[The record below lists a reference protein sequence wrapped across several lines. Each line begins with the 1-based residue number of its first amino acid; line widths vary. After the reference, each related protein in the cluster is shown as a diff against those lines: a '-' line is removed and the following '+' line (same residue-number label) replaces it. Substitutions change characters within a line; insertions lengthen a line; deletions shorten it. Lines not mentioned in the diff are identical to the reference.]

1 MVSNLPPR
9 REDCR
14 PAHAIQTFR
23 LFHVRVVLS
32 YFAGVL
38 WGIAHMPQGFV
49 YILVSPNSDY
59 IKIGRTE
66 RPISERLRG
75 INGGEAY
82 AAYGPWELSDFV
94 HVTDCSVVESAVHR
108 HFRTRNVE
116 VEGTQE
122 LFSVPPHEARERLRS
137 ISDPLRVDPAR
148 TDQLFHNTDVRL
160 FLFRLFQLS
169 GLFGSLDI
177 QGAWTLS
184 VLPQTNG
191 GRWFT
196 VNIGSHEVAFST
208 RTPMGGK
215 FSHYLVLDRLI
226 LEYPK
231 TIMWLGQR
239 GGDVLQA
246 DYKAAERAVCVNFDE
261 DFAKAE
267 RIFALDGVRR
277 AMVAYWAD
285 ALNAGFRAHAS
296 IKDRIVEFRRV

>member
-1 MVSNLPPR
+1 
-9 REDCR
+9 
-14 PAHAIQTFR
+14 
-23 LFHVRVVLS
+23 
-32 YFAGVL
+32 
-38 WGIAHMPQGFV
+38 MPQGFV
-49 YILVSPNSDY
+49 YVLVSPNSDY

-82 AAYGPWELSDFV
+82 APHGPWELSDFV
-94 HVTDCSVVESAVHR
+94 HVTDCTAVESALHR

-116 VEGTQE
+116 VEGTRE
-122 LFSVPPHEARERLRS
+122 LSSVAPHEARERLRS
-137 ISDPLRVDPAR
+137 ISQPLRVDPER
-148 TDQLFHNTDVRL
+148 TDQLFNNPDVRL

-169 GLFGSLDI
+169 GLYGNLDI

-196 VNIGSHEVAFST
+196 LNIGSHEVAFST
-208 RTPMGGK
+208 RAPIDGK

-231 TIMWLGQR
+231 TIMWLGQH
-239 GGDVLQA
+239 GGDVRDA
-246 DYKAAERAVCVNFDE
+246 DYKAAERAVSVSFDE
-261 DFAKAE
+261 DFARAE
-267 RIFALDGVRR
+267 RFFSRDGVRR

-285 ALNAGFRAHAS
+285 ALADLRERNAKSVYARYHSYDAVS
-296 IKDRIVEFRRV
+296 QLLQYKRDRDKVVNS